1 MSETEK
7 KSENKTFFGADIMR
21 RNAAYIQL
29 VQAYGKRRRHNDR
42 RPDIRNTGGSRD
54 NAAVRTHRYSGAC
67 DGSRSRYYDR
77 DRCRHDSELPS
88 VKRLSVVAVGDNLI
102 HKGIIDDAALGGG
115 KYDFLPKYTDIARLV
130 ADADISFIN
139 QETPMCGEK
148 YEYTGYPR
156 FNSPQQLGRDLV
168 TLGFD
173 VICFA
178 NNHMA
183 DRMKYKIGGVLQETE
198 ESVGSMTDMMNFTD
212 TLDALVLGL
221 YRSEKDYEN
230 IRVLEKDGV
239 KIAFLGYTYATNVY
253 WKTKA
258 PRAGVYLPIIEDATV
273 RRQIAN
279 ARKLADFVV
288 VSMHWGT
295 EDSHTVNDEQ
305 RRLARLA
312 ADEGADV
319 IIGTHPHVVQSVE
332 WIEGKNGNKMLC
344 YYSLGNSLSN
354 QENIDN
360 NIGYIACFDLVTD
373 GDKKYVEAK
382 PVVPTFNFH
391 DKNKRNEKIWQFDH
405 VTDDILKNHFSNC
418 SGDKKGKI
426 TSALIKKI
434 VTDNVPVEFLP
445 DYLK

>member
-1 MSETEK
+1 MKTKRFLALILCAVTLLTFSSCRPTGNEDGTTTADPISGTPEAPETTLPSAPTDTAEPA
-7 KSENKTFFGADIMR
+7 TDTAADTSTET
-21 RNAAYIQL
+21 AADTTPS
-29 VQAYGKRRRHNDR
+29 V
-42 RPDIRNTGGSRD
+42 
-54 NAAVRTHRYSGAC
+54 
-67 DGSRSRYYDR
+67 
-77 DRCRHDSELPS
+77 PS

-360 NIGYIACFDLVTD
+360 NIGYIACFDLVTY

-391 DKNKRNEKIWQFDH
+391 DKSKRNEKIWQFDH

-434 VTDNVPVEFLP
+434 VTDNVPAEFLP

>member
-1 MSETEK
+1 M
-7 KSENKTFFGADIMR
+7 
-21 RNAAYIQL
+21 
-29 VQAYGKRRRHNDR
+29 
-42 RPDIRNTGGSRD
+42 
-54 NAAVRTHRYSGAC
+54 
-67 DGSRSRYYDR
+67 
-77 DRCRHDSELPS
+77 
-88 VKRLSVVAVGDNLI
+88 
-102 HKGIIDDAALGGG
+102 
-115 KYDFLPKYTDIARLV
+115 
-130 ADADISFIN
+130 
-139 QETPMCGEK
+139 
-148 YEYTGYPR
+148 
-156 FNSPQQLGRDLV
+156 
-168 TLGFD
+168 
-173 VICFA
+173 
-178 NNHMA
+178 
-183 DRMKYKIGGVLQETE
+183 
-198 ESVGSMTDMMNFTD
+198 
-212 TLDALVLGL
+212 
-221 YRSEKDYEN
+221 
-230 IRVLEKDGV
+230 

-391 DKNKRNEKIWQFDH
+391 DKSKRNEKIWQFDH

-434 VTDNVPVEFLP
+434 VTDNVPAEFLP

>member
-1 MSETEK
+1 
-7 KSENKTFFGADIMR
+7 
-21 RNAAYIQL
+21 
-29 VQAYGKRRRHNDR
+29 
-42 RPDIRNTGGSRD
+42 
-54 NAAVRTHRYSGAC
+54 
-67 DGSRSRYYDR
+67 
-77 DRCRHDSELPS
+77 
-88 VKRLSVVAVGDNLI
+88 
-102 HKGIIDDAALGGG
+102 
-115 KYDFLPKYTDIARLV
+115 
-130 ADADISFIN
+130 
-139 QETPMCGEK
+139 MCGEK

-373 GDKKYVEAK
+373 GDKKICRGEAGRADLQFPRQKQVQRKDLAVRSRDRRYTEK
-382 PVVPTFNFH
+382 PFQQLLGRQ
-391 DKNKRNEKIWQFDH
+391 KGKDH
-405 VTDDILKNHFSNC
+405 V
-418 SGDKKGKI
+418 GAYKKD
-426 TSALIKKI
+426 SHR
-434 VTDNVPVEFLP
+434 
-445 DYLK
+445 

>member
-1 MSETEK
+1 M
-7 KSENKTFFGADIMR
+7 
-21 RNAAYIQL
+21 
-29 VQAYGKRRRHNDR
+29 
-42 RPDIRNTGGSRD
+42 
-54 NAAVRTHRYSGAC
+54 
-67 DGSRSRYYDR
+67 
-77 DRCRHDSELPS
+77 PS

-239 KIAFLGYTYATNVY
+239 KIAFLGYTYACLLYTS
-253 WKTKA
+253 
-258 PRAGVYLPIIEDATV
+258 D
-273 RRQIAN
+273 
-279 ARKLADFVV
+279 
-288 VSMHWGT
+288 
-295 EDSHTVNDEQ
+295 
-305 RRLARLA
+305 A
-312 ADEGADV
+312 ADD
-319 IIGTHPHVVQSVE
+319 
-332 WIEGKNGNKMLC
+332 
-344 YYSLGNSLSN
+344 
-354 QENIDN
+354 
-360 NIGYIACFDLVTD
+360 
-373 GDKKYVEAK
+373 
-382 PVVPTFNFH
+382 
-391 DKNKRNEKIWQFDH
+391 
-405 VTDDILKNHFSNC
+405 
-418 SGDKKGKI
+418 
-426 TSALIKKI
+426 
-434 VTDNVPVEFLP
+434 
-445 DYLK
+445 